1 MMSFLQLYVVL
12 GLPAVALIAL
22 TVVVLLVR
30 RSARQVDEADVHVQ
44 RTLSERRKY
53 LEGLA
58 GEGVNGLEG
67 KVAIAEANIVALRRY
82 GE

>member
-1 MMSFLQLYVVL
+1 MSFLQIYLVL

-22 TVVVLLVR
+22 AVAILLAR
-30 RSARQVDEADVHVQ
+30 RSARRVDAADAQVQ
-44 RTLSERRKY
+44 RAVSERRRY

-67 KVAIAEANIVALRRY
+67 KVAIAKANIVAIRRY